1 MAVTKVIAGV
11 FLLISKIIL
20 SVSASKVYDN
30 LISSLLVADSS
41 ILNEEHR
48 ERDRGQDIITFQGYI
63 LQTLSADREKVDTE
77 LFVKFL
83 HIFLVRH
90 VFYSVL
96 VFRKCTETQF
106 LSTNSL
112 LLILRKRQIQVF
124 MLSIPKF
131 KFCQNNV
138 KIV

>member
-48 ERDRGQDIITFQGYI
+48 ERDRG
-63 LQTLSADREKVDTE
+63 
-77 LFVKFL
+77 
-83 HIFLVRH
+83 
-90 VFYSVL
+90 
-96 VFRKCTETQF
+96 
-106 LSTNSL
+106 
-112 LLILRKRQIQVF
+112 
-124 MLSIPKF
+124 
-131 KFCQNNV
+131 
-138 KIV
+138 